1 MALLTERTKAVQ
13 AQCNDKSYRPLP
25 NYPVKFYS
33 SQELRDKSPPG
44 TPLPAILRAQRR
56 NGRRCSSEAY
66 SCEPATSGTVQ
77 PCVHNRLP
85 LFLYK
90 VDVH

>member
-1 MALLTERTKAVQ
+1 MTLLTERTKAVQ
-13 AQCNDKSYRPLP
+13 AQCNDKSCRPLP

-33 SQELRDKSPPG
+33 SQELRDRYIS
-44 TPLPAILRAQRR
+44 LPAILRAQRR